1 MQIIRVAITVALMIM
16 FFELAPVKSIWSI
29 PVKQADEHIIAV
41 QTSGEF
47 SLLLN
52 QKQYHK
58 APTKEAQ
65 RFWKRMLI
73 VDDDTDITI
82 TLKAVIEDSNESNAA
97 HSNKRIE
104 VYTSNDPVVALS
116 EFRPNFYDLLLV
128 DINMP
133 HMNGFEL
140 SEKILAID
148 INVRICFMSSGEI
161 NREALREI
169 YPTRQEGCF
178 IRKPV
183 AIDYL
188 VKRIRSELD

>member
-1 MQIIRVAITVALMIM
+1 VVPQR
-16 FFELAPVKSIWSI
+16 SIWSI
-29 PVKQADEHIIAV
+29 PVKQEDEHIIAV
-41 QTSGEF
+41 PTSGGF

-52 QKQYHK
+52 QRQYHK
-58 APTKEAQ
+58 ALTKED
-65 RFWKRMLI
+65 RRLWKRMLI
-73 VDDDTDITI
+73 VDDDRDTTI

-104 VYTSNDPVVALS
+104 VSTFNDPVVALS

-148 INVRICFMSSGEI
+148 INVRIGFMSSGEI
-161 NREALREI
+161 NREALIEI

-178 IRKPV
+178 
-183 AIDYL
+183 
-188 VKRIRSELD
+188 